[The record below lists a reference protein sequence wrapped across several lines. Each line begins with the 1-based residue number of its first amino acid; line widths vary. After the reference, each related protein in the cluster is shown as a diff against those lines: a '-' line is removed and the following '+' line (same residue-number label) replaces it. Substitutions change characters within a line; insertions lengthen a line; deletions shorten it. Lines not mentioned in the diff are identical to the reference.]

1 MQTPYTSTAP
11 RAFSVVPDRAP
22 ASPGVVR
29 SILYLAILAAA
40 TGYTLLHFGEQMDSF
55 DLGILLFSAVGLGF
69 LAMAWRQLQP
79 LTLGGAILSVA
90 AVALYGGQLGA
101 ADHGFLLKYFL
112 SSQSAIMWMG
122 LSYWAATAIYALGW
136 LRRSDAALALGS
148 RIAWAGCLFGLTGL
162 LVRWH
167 ESYLMGADIGHIPVS
182 NLYEVFVL
190 FSFMTTLLYL
200 HLEQHFGSRQLGAF
214 AMLMVSAAVVFMFKY
229 GVGAHDIQPLI
240 PALKSYW
247 MKIHVPANF
256 IGYGAFSM
264 AAMFGAAWLLAG
276 RPFFASRLPSRAW
289 LDELSYKAIA
299 LGFVFFT
306 IATILGALW
315 AAEAWGGYWS
325 WDPKETWA
333 LVVWLNY
340 AAWLHTRL
348 VKNVRGAL
356 LAWWSLAGFVIT
368 LFAFLG
374 VNMFLS
380 GLHSYGSL

>member
-1 MQTPYTSTAP
+1 MLAYSHCYNTVIGTERRNLLRNSLYVALLAGATSYALLRHDAHMDIFDT
-11 RAFSVVPDRAP
+11 
-22 ASPGVVR
+22 
-29 SILYLAILAAA
+29 AILIASAIGLGCMALAWSALQLLSVSAAA
-40 TGYTLLHFGEQMDSF
+40 MALL
-55 DLGILLFSAVGLGF
+55 
-69 LAMAWRQLQP
+69 
-79 LTLGGAILSVA
+79 
-90 AVALYGGQLGA
+90 AVALYRQQLVA
-101 ADHGFLLKYFL
+101 ADHVFLLKYVL

-122 LSYWAATAIYALGW
+122 FSYWSSTALYALGW
-136 LRRSDAALALGS
+136 LRRSANWMRLGTRAAWIGS
-148 RIAWAGCLFGLTGL
+148 LFGLAGL

-190 FSFMTTLLYL
+190 FSFLTTMLYL
-200 HLEQHFGSRQLGAF
+200 HLEHHFGSRQLGLF
-214 AMLMVSAAVVFMFKY
+214 AMLLVSAAVTFMFKY
-229 GVGAHDIQPLI
+229 GAGAHEIQPLI

-247 MKIHVPANF
+247 MKVHVPANF

-276 RPFFASRLPSRAW
+276 RSFFASRLPSRAW

-333 LVVWLNY
+333 LIVWLNY
-340 AAWLHTRL
+340 AAWLHARL
-348 VKNVRGAL
+348 VRNIRGAV

>member
-1 MQTPYTSTAP
+1 MLAYSTRLITARTP
-11 RAFSVVPDRAP
+11 R
-22 ASPGVVR
+22 PGLIR
-29 SILYLAILAAA
+29 GGIFLALLGGATCYALLRYQSAMDMFDTAILIA
-40 TGYTLLHFGEQMDSF
+40 
-55 DLGILLFSAVGLGF
+55 SAIGLG
-69 LAMAWRQLQP
+69 AMALAWTALQP
-79 LTLGGAILSVA
+79 LTLGAGAMALA
-90 AVALYGGQLGA
+90 AIALYHRQLEA
-101 ADHGFLLKYFL
+101 ADHVFLLKYFL
-112 SSQSAIMWMG
+112 SSQTAIMWMG
-122 LSYWAATAIYALGW
+122 LGYWAATVLYALGW
-136 LRRSDAALALGS
+136 LRRASGWLRLGTRAAWTGS
-148 RIAWAGCLFGLTGL
+148 LFGLAGL

-167 ESYLMGADIGHIPVS
+167 ESYLMGPDIGHIPVS

-190 FSFMTTLLYL
+190 FAFLTTMLYL
-200 HLEQHFGSRQLGAF
+200 HLEAHFGSRQLGLF
-214 AMLMVSAAVVFMFKY
+214 AMTLVSAAVVFMFKY
-229 GVGAHDIQPLI
+229 GMGAHEIQPLI

-247 MKIHVPANF
+247 MKVHVPANF

-264 AAMFGAAWLLAG
+264 AAMFGAAWLLADK
-276 RPFFASRLPSRAW
+276 PFFASRLPSRAW

-333 LVVWLNY
+333 LIVWLNY

-356 LAWWSLAGFVIT
+356 LAWWSLVGFGIT

>member
-1 MQTPYTSTAP
+1 MHAYFTRYSTT
-11 RAFSVVPDRAP
+11 RAVRPGLLRSVTF
-22 ASPGVVR
+22 
-29 SILYLAILAAA
+29 LALLAGA
-40 TGYTLLHFGEQMDSF
+40 TCYTLLRFGADMDMF
-55 DLGILLFSAVGLGF
+55 DTAILLTSAVGLAVMA
-69 LAMAWRQLQP
+69 LAWHALQP
-79 LTLGGAILSVA
+79 LSLGAGLLSLAAIS
-90 AVALYGGQLGA
+90 LYGKQLVA
-101 ADHGFLLKYFL
+101 ADHNFVLKYFL

-122 LSYWAATAIYALGW
+122 LSYWASTVLYALGW
-136 LRRSDAALALGS
+136 LRRKSGWLQLGTRAAWIGS
-148 RIAWAGCLFGLTGL
+148 LFGLTGL
-162 LVRWH
+162 LVRWY
-167 ESYLMGADIGHIPVS
+167 ESYLLGSDIGHIPVS

-190 FSFMTTLLYL
+190 FSFMTTMLYL
-200 HLEQHFGSRQLGAF
+200 HLEQQFGSRQLGLF
-214 AMLMVSAAVVFMFKY
+214 AMALVSAAVLFMFRY
-229 GVGAHDIQPLI
+229 GLGAHEIQPLI

-247 MKIHVPANF
+247 MKVHVPANF

-356 LAWWSLAGFVIT
+356 LAWWSLVGFAIT

>member
-1 MQTPYTSTAP
+1 MLAHTHPAFGRLHRRGNALQNSAFIALLFASTSYALLRYDAQMDVFDT
-11 RAFSVVPDRAP
+11 
-22 ASPGVVR
+22 
-29 SILYLAILAAA
+29 AILVA
-40 TGYTLLHFGEQMDSF
+40 
-55 DLGILLFSAVGLGF
+55 SAIGLGCMA
-69 LAMAWRQLQP
+69 LAWTALQA
-79 LTLGGAILSVA
+79 LTLGAGALALA
-90 AVALYGGQLGA
+90 AVALYGKQLDA
-101 ADHGFLLKYFL
+101 ADHLFLLKYFL

-122 LSYWAATAIYALGW
+122 LGYWASMVLYAIGW
-136 LRRSDAALALGS
+136 LRKSGYWMRLGTRAAWIGSLLGLA
-148 RIAWAGCLFGLTGL
+148 GL
-162 LVRWH
+162 LVRWY

-190 FSFMTTLLYL
+190 FSFLTTMLYL
-200 HLEQHFGSRQLGAF
+200 NLEQQFGSRQLGLF
-214 AMLMVSAAVVFMFKY
+214 AMLLVSGAVVFMFKY
-229 GVGAHDIQPLI
+229 GVGAHEIQPLI

-276 RPFFASRLPSRAW
+276 QPFFASRLPSRAW

-333 LVVWLNY
+333 LIVWLNY
-340 AAWLHTRL
+340 AAWLHARL

-356 LAWWSLAGFVIT
+356 LAWWSLAGFCIT

-374 VNMFLS
+374 VNMFLA
-380 GLHSYGSL
+380 GLHSYGGL

>member
-1 MQTPYTSTAP
+1 MDMFDTAILVASAIGLGCMAVAWPALQPLSLSAAVLALTSIA
-11 RAFSVVPDRAP
+11 
-22 ASPGVVR
+22 
-29 SILYLAILAAA
+29 LYKNQLAAA
-40 TGYTLLHFGEQMDSF
+40 
-55 DLGILLFSAVGLGF
+55 
-69 LAMAWRQLQP
+69 
-79 LTLGGAILSVA
+79 
-90 AVALYGGQLGA
+90 
-101 ADHGFLLKYFL
+101 DHVFLLKYFL

-122 LSYWAATAIYALGW
+122 LSYWASTVLYALGW
-136 LRRSDAALALGS
+136 IRKSNYWMTLGTRAAWGGSLFALA
-148 RIAWAGCLFGLTGL
+148 GL
-162 LVRWH
+162 LTRWY
-167 ESYLMGADIGHIPVS
+167 ESYLMGPDIGHIPVS

-190 FSFMTTLLYL
+190 FSFLTTMLYL
-200 HLEQHFGSRQLGAF
+200 HIEQHLGSRQLGLF
-214 AMLMVSAAVVFMFKY
+214 AMALVSAAIVFMFKY
-229 GVGAHDIQPLI
+229 GMGAHEIQPLI

-264 AAMFGAAWLLAG
+264 AAMFGAAWLLAD
-276 RPFFASRLPSRAW
+276 RPFFASRLPSRVW

-333 LVVWLNY
+333 LIVWLNY

-356 LAWWSLAGFVIT
+356 LAWWSLVGFVIT

>member
-1 MQTPYTSTAP
+1 MLAYSNRLSTP
-11 RAFSVVPDRAP
+11 RPDR
-22 ASPGVVR
+22 PGLIR
-29 SILYLAILAAA
+29 SGLFLALLIGSTCYALIRYESSMDVFDTAILVA
-40 TGYTLLHFGEQMDSF
+40 G
-55 DLGILLFSAVGLGF
+55 AVGLACMALAWTALQALTAGAA
-69 LAMAWRQLQP
+69 AMAL
-79 LTLGGAILSVA
+79 A
-90 AVALYGGQLGA
+90 AVALYDKQLSA
-101 ADHGFLLKYFL
+101 ADHVFLLKYFL

-122 LSYWAATAIYALGW
+122 LSYWSSTVLYALGW
-136 LRRSDAALALGS
+136 LSRKSGWMRLGTRAAWTGS
-148 RIAWAGCLFGLTGL
+148 LFGLAGL

-167 ESYLMGADIGHIPVS
+167 ESYLMGPDVGHIPVS

-190 FSFMTTLLYL
+190 FSFLTTMLYL
-200 HLEQHFGSRQLGAF
+200 HLEQHFGNKQLGLF
-214 AMLMVSAAVVFMFKY
+214 AMTLVSAAVVFMFKY
-229 GVGAHDIQPLI
+229 GMGAHDIQPLI

-247 MKIHVPANF
+247 MKVHVPANF
-256 IGYGAFSM
+256 IGYGAFAM

-289 LDELSYKAIA
+289 MDELSYKAIA

-333 LVVWLNY
+333 LIVWLNY

-356 LAWWSLAGFVIT
+356 LAWWSLVGFAIT

-374 VNMFLS
+374 VNMFLA

>member
-1 MQTPYTSTAP
+1 VNLMHTLSTTSQRL
-11 RAFSVVPDRAP
+11 RASFGGALRDA
-22 ASPGVVR
+22 
-29 SILYLAILAAA
+29 LFLAALGGGA
-40 TGYTLLHFGEQMDSF
+40 LYTLLHYFNQF
-55 DLGILLFSAVGLGF
+55 DVFDIAILCASALGLAVIGVG
-69 LAMAWRQLQP
+69 WRALQP
-79 LTLGGAILSVA
+79 LLATSA
-90 AVALYGGQLGA
+90 ALALIAQALYHGQLEL
-101 ADHGFLLKYFL
+101 ADQSFTLKYFL
-112 SSQSAIMWMG
+112 ASQSAIMWMG
-122 LSYWAATAIYALGW
+122 LLYWAATLLYALGW
-136 LRRSDAALALGS
+136 LRRSPAWLLRASLTAWIGSLA
-148 RIAWAGCLFGLTGL
+148 GLTGL
-162 LVRWH
+162 LVRWY
-167 ESYLMGADIGHIPVS
+167 ESYLMGPDIGHIPVS

-190 FSFMTTLLYL
+190 FSLLTTLLYL
-200 HLEQHFGSRQLGAF
+200 HLEAQLGRRELGVF
-214 AMLMVSAAVVFMFKY
+214 VMLMVSAAVVFLFKY
-229 GVGAHDIQPLI
+229 GQGAHEIEPLI

-247 MKIHVPANF
+247 MKVHVPANF

-276 RPFFASRLPSRAW
+276 LPFFASRLPSRHW

-356 LAWWSLAGFVIT
+356 LAWWSMAGFCVT

-380 GLHSYGSL
+380 GLHSYGAL